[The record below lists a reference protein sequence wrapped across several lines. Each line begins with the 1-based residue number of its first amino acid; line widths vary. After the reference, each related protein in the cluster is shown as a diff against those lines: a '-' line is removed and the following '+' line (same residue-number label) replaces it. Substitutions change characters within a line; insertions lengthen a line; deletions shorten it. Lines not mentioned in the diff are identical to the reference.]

1 MPRLS
6 LSVKLI
12 LSFVC
17 LGLVPSAVGWYFLSN
32 GIHSIESLDQLKSFQ
47 QTFSQSKWY
56 LIGGVVIFFGAA
68 SYYIRNQVT
77 KVVGDLRQVR
87 QLSAQFVSSGDD
99 IKQAADVGLSVT
111 NQQASF
117 IQETVATLNEITAM
131 VNRSVEYASKSTE
144 RAEGTHRI
152 ASEGKG
158 VVTQMT
164 SAMDEIN
171 LSNNDIMTQI
181 NKSNQEI
188 SKIVDVIHEISSK
201 TTVINDIVFQTKL
214 LSFNASVEAARAGE
228 HGKGFAVVAEEIG
241 NLAAMS
247 GQAATEISAML
258 ADSSHQVEAVVKDTS
273 SSIGRL
279 IEVGKSK
286 VESGVEI
293 ANRCEQVFDEVVAN
307 VGEVTTMMS
316 EISAGS
322 REQADGVSNITQAM
336 TELDSATH
344 ENSDAANRSMEAAH
358 QVAQRA
364 KSLESLVGRVLAR
377 LTAAEKVGS
386 VDDGFAVDEGVVSDD
401 SHHSPSTSSESQ
413 PFHVSE
419 HHSGW
424 DDEGTADNVIP
435 MHEAKED
442 FEEHEFESKVEAE
455 SSAGAESTF
464 ELKQETPSA
473 DAFDESEDMAS
484 EDKVAGG
491 SDLGAVPAESDP
503 RFEDI

>member
-1 MPRLS
+1 
-6 LSVKLI
+6 
-12 LSFVC
+12 
-17 LGLVPSAVGWYFLSN
+17 
-32 GIHSIESLDQLKSFQ
+32 SFQ

-228 HGKGFAVVAEEIG
+228 HG
-241 NLAAMS
+241 
-247 GQAATEISAML
+247 
-258 ADSSHQVEAVVKDTS
+258 
-273 SSIGRL
+273 
-279 IEVGKSK
+279 
-286 VESGVEI
+286 
-293 ANRCEQVFDEVVAN
+293 
-307 VGEVTTMMS
+307 
-316 EISAGS
+316 
-322 REQADGVSNITQAM
+322 
-336 TELDSATH
+336 
-344 ENSDAANRSMEAAH
+344 
-358 QVAQRA
+358 
-364 KSLESLVGRVLAR
+364 
-377 LTAAEKVGS
+377 
-386 VDDGFAVDEGVVSDD
+386 
-401 SHHSPSTSSESQ
+401 
-413 PFHVSE
+413 
-419 HHSGW
+419 
-424 DDEGTADNVIP
+424 
-435 MHEAKED
+435 
-442 FEEHEFESKVEAE
+442 
-455 SSAGAESTF
+455 
-464 ELKQETPSA
+464 
-473 DAFDESEDMAS
+473 
-484 EDKVAGG
+484 
-491 SDLGAVPAESDP
+491 
-503 RFEDI
+503 